1 MRSKGDVEGAI
12 AHLRTHLEE
21 DPEDADAW
29 YALGELLCESG
40 KAEEGYAAFAEG
52 RRHFRRIPASP
63 ADVPCGPGHK
73 RPPRGVR
80 FSDATGGAADSPSLL
95 HRYVRILGRDV
106 IREQVVDRVDDLRHR
121 GPPGDGGDVALPLMP
136 GPHAAAFHDGPHT
149 VRWDVVFR
157 TNVDEWHLP
166 AVQLA
171 EDPLRETAP
180 EQGHAPLQFGDLVEE
195 ARRAVRRNPRPA
207 TGEHDGLRPRIL

>member
-1 MRSKGDVEGAI
+1 MNVPRDVFTGGDARIDERKKESFGRMLRGRYPWLTEGSLEVLFRSARREMLRVLDEESGGRNESRRMRSKGDVEGAI

-73 RPPRGVR
+73 RPPLGVR
-80 FSDATGGAADSPSLL
+80 FSDATGERRGFAIPSPS
-95 HRYVRILGRDV
+95 VC
-106 IREQVVDRVDDLRHR
+106 
-121 GPPGDGGDVALPLMP
+121 
-136 GPHAAAFHDGPHT
+136 PHP
-149 VRWDVVFR
+149 R
-157 TNVDEWHLP
+157 T
-166 AVQLA
+166 
-171 EDPLRETAP
+171 
-180 EQGHAPLQFGDLVEE
+180 G
-195 ARRAVRRNPRPA
+195 RNPR
-207 TGEHDGLRPRIL
+207 TGR